1 MINESDFIP
10 IASTLVSSPTAPFHE
25 QFALESVHEYARSR
39 PELCIHQDQHGNIL
53 LNYNGT
59 RSKQH
64 PRLILTAHLD
74 HPGLIFHEQITTTRL
89 QFGLYGGVTPSLLK
103 NTGVRI
109 YDTTL
114 PKNRRALRGRIIR
127 VETGTGN
134 RTLATVETT
143 HPITY
148 FPSSPGTFATWD
160 LPAWRLRGNRLHALA
175 CDDLVGASV
184 GLTFLDQLL
193 IKKVPTRAGLLLTR
207 AEEVGFVGTLAAL
220 KENYLDSEALYI
232 NIECSSV
239 KAGAQMGAGP
249 IIRVG
254 DRMSIF
260 NPEITAALAACA
272 EELQTKSSF
281 HYQRKLMDSG
291 SCEATPMV
299 HQGLQTGAVALPLGN
314 YHNIGEN
321 SLKSEQIAVSD
332 ALHLVDLF
340 VYLVQREGGAL
351 GALKQGR
358 ETLTLSLDKRF
369 KSYLPLLEKTTQ
381 MIKG

>member
-1 MINESDFIP
+1 
-10 IASTLVSSPTAPFHE
+10 
-25 QFALESVHEYARSR
+25 
-39 PELCIHQDQHGNIL
+39 
-53 LNYNGT
+53 
-59 RSKQH
+59 
-64 PRLILTAHLD
+64 
-74 HPGLIFHEQITTTRL
+74 
-89 QFGLYGGVTPSLLK
+89 
-103 NTGVRI
+103 
-109 YDTTL
+109 
-114 PKNRRALRGRIIR
+114 
-127 VETGTGN
+127 
-134 RTLATVETT
+134 
-143 HPITY
+143 
-148 FPSSPGTFATWD
+148 
-160 LPAWRLRGNRLHALA
+160 
-175 CDDLVGASV
+175 
-184 GLTFLDQLL
+184 LDQLL
-193 IKKVPTRAGLLLTR
+193 RKKVPTRAGLLLTR

-260 NPEITAALAACA
+260 NPEITAALATCA
-272 EELQTKSSF
+272 EELQTQSSF
-281 HYQRKLMDSG
+281 RYQRKLMDSG

-299 HQGLQTGAVALPLGN
+299 HQGLKIGAVALPLDN

-321 SLKSEQIAVSD
+321 SLKPEQIAVSD

-340 VYLVQREGGAL
+340 MYIVQRKGGAL